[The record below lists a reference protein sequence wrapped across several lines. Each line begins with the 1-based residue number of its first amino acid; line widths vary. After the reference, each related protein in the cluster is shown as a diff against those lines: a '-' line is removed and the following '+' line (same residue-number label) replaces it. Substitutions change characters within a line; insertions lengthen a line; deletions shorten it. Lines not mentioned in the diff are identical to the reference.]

1 MGIDPKELIRWFMEN
16 GQCVRSAARKFGV
29 APGTVIYWR
38 DKSKDVH
45 GYPRYRSLRRQS
57 TRPQTGR
64 ITTIIPSEQDEI
76 TRARKETGFCA
87 QKIKGIVKTDKHHRT
102 IHRFIKRKGLVKESG
117 RHLRP
122 TLSGHKNMHSKN
134 VKTLGKLQ
142 MDVKYVTPEL
152 SGLDHTC
159 YLYAVMDIL
168 SRYKQG
174 IIFPLLDQSYSIE
187 AVEHIL
193 PVIPVNAD
201 FIQTDNGLEFQ
212 DRFHKF
218 VTEEKILKH
227 HYIHKSNPNENAVI
241 ERSFRTDEEEFFCF
255 RLGRLGKPKNIA
267 ELNIFYQLYLK
278 EYNETRPHL
287 SLDLM
292 TPKEK
297 VQQVQSKILQV

>member
-1 MGIDPKELIRWFMEN
+1 MGIDPKKLIEWFVKN
-16 GQCVRSAARKFGV
+16 GKCVRSTARKFGV
-29 APGTVIYWR
+29 APATVVYWR

-45 GYPRYRSLRRQS
+45 GHPRYRSLRRQS

-64 ITTIIPSEQDEI
+64 ITTIVPSEQDEI
-76 TRARKETGFCA
+76 IRVRKETGFCA
-87 QKIKGIVKTDKHHRT
+87 QKIKGIVKTDKHYRT
-102 IHRFIKRKGLVKESG
+102 IHRFIKRKGLVNESSY
-117 RHLRP
+117 HIRP
-122 TLSGHKNMHSKN
+122 LFQNTKHMHSKN

-187 AVEHIL
+187 ALEYIL
-193 PVIPVNAD
+193 SVIPVKAD

-212 DRFHKF
+212 KRFHQF
-218 VTEEKILKH
+218 VTKEKMLKH

-255 RLGRLGKPKNIA
+255 RLGRLGKPRNIT
-267 ELNIFYQLYLK
+267 ELNIFYRLYLK

-292 TPKEK
+292 TPNEK
-297 VQQVQSKILQV
+297 LEQVKRDKLQI

>member
-1 MGIDPKELIRWFMEN
+1 MGIDPKKLIEWFVKN
-16 GQCVRSAARKFGV
+16 GKCVRSTARKFGV
-29 APGTVIYWR
+29 APATVVYWR

-45 GYPRYRSLRRQS
+45 GHPRYRSLRRQS
-57 TRPQTGR
+57 TRAQTGR

-76 TRARKETGFCA
+76 IRVRKETGFCA
-87 QKIKGIVKTDKHHRT
+87 QKIKGIVKTDKHYRT
-102 IHRFIKRKGLVKESG
+102 IHRFIKRKGLVNESSY
-117 RHLRP
+117 HIRP
-122 TLSGHKNMHSKN
+122 LFQNTKHMHSKN

-187 AVEHIL
+187 ALEYIL
-193 PVIPVNAD
+193 SVIPVKAD

-212 DRFHKF
+212 KRFHQF
-218 VTEEKILKH
+218 VTKEKMLKH

-255 RLGRLGKPKNIA
+255 RLGRLGKPRNIT
-267 ELNIFYQLYLK
+267 ELNIFYRLYLK

-292 TPKEK
+292 TPNEK
-297 VQQVQSKILQV
+297 LEQVKRDKLQI

>member
-1 MGIDPKELIRWFMEN
+1 MRAVITFDPLFQN
-16 GQCVRSAARKFGV
+16 
-29 APGTVIYWR
+29 T
-38 DKSKDVH
+38 
-45 GYPRYRSLRRQS
+45 
-57 TRPQTGR
+57 
-64 ITTIIPSEQDEI
+64 
-76 TRARKETGFCA
+76 
-87 QKIKGIVKTDKHHRT
+87 KH
-102 IHRFIKRKGLVKESG
+102 
-117 RHLRP
+117 
-122 TLSGHKNMHSKN
+122 MHSKN

-187 AVEHIL
+187 ALEYIL
-193 PVIPVNAD
+193 SVIPVKAD

-212 DRFHKF
+212 KRFHQF
-218 VTEEKILKH
+218 VTKEKMLKH

-241 ERSFRTDEEEFFCF
+241 ERSFRADEEEFFCF
-255 RLGRLGKPKNIA
+255 RLGRLGKPRNIT
-267 ELNIFYQLYLK
+267 ELNIFYRLYLK

-292 TPKEK
+292 TPNEK
-297 VQQVQSKILQV
+297 LEQVKRDKLQI